1 MKYQLEIECQAR
13 RRAEELYLEEMRK
26 RIRMEEVVDRLQKE
40 KTREQDESQPPPPPP
55 TTQSVPSVDAS
66 VDVARQPDGEA
77 RPTSTDISHPKVTTE
92 GFSAS

>member
-1 MKYQLEIECQAR
+1 MKHQLEIECQAR
-13 RRAEELYLEEMRK
+13 RRAEKLYLEEMRT

-40 KTREQDESQPPPPPP
+40 KTQEQDESQPPPPPP

-66 VDVARQPDGEA
+66 VDVTRRPGGKA
-77 RPTSTDISHPKVTTE
+77 RPTSTDITHSKVATE

>member
-40 KTREQDESQPPPPPP
+40 KTREQDES
-55 TTQSVPSVDAS
+55 
-66 VDVARQPDGEA
+66 
-77 RPTSTDISHPKVTTE
+77 
-92 GFSAS
+92 